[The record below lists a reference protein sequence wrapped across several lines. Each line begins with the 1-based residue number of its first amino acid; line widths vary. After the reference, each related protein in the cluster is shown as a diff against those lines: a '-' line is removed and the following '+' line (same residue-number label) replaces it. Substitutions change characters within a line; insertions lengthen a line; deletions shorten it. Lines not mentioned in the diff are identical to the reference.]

1 MLTAGCSTE
10 KAEPNP
16 TVSLTVS
23 VEAQGEPSRTY
34 LSDGQILWSPGD
46 AIRVISA
53 DGSEAQTY
61 TLSRG
66 ANTARGIF
74 TGSALTSPAG
84 YAFSPAGGFRA
95 QTASRATFTLPAEQ
109 AWTAGTL
116 SPTANPMFGTAG
128 SDALQLRNLC
138 GVLKLRLTGTAT
150 IASIEVA
157 SAGEILCGEAAVAYG
172 SAPAMTLS
180 GTGTSVRLTGI
191 AAALNPTT
199 PTDFY
204 IVLPPANYRAGM
216 RFTITD
222 SKGNKMVKTA
232 SGAIRI
238 VRSRVCPLKAFEYTG
253 NHPIKNKAFNDF
265 VLTLPYGFA
274 TQSDGYIDPQAA
286 DFAEKCAKVTV
297 CNMLKYTNKEQ
308 ITTFE
313 GIEFFP
319 NLRTL
324 GIIDAPIERIDL
336 SSNPKLTSL
345 YIANGHLTQIDLSHT
360 PNLTQVVLYGNRLSK
375 LDLSSTTKISS
386 PLNVGSQTDGNG
398 NARVLELYLPQVL
411 LQDWNSTWSSN
422 PNNVNVNLHVV
433 N

>member
-23 VEAQGEPSRTY
+23 VEAQGEPTRTY

-53 DGSEAQTY
+53 DGRDAQTY
-61 TLSRG
+61 TLSSG
-66 ANTARGIF
+66 ANTARGTF
-74 TGSALTSPAG
+74 TGPALASATG

-95 QTASRATFTLPAEQ
+95 QTASGATFTLPAEQ

-157 SAGEILCGEAAVAYG
+157 SAGETLCGEAAVAYG
-172 SAPAMTLS
+172 SAPAITLS

-191 AAALNPTT
+191 AAALDPTT

-204 IVLPPANYRAGM
+204 IVLPPADYRAGM

-222 SKGNKMVKTA
+222 SNGNTMVKTA
-232 SGAIRI
+232 SGAIRVI
-238 VRSRVCPLKAFEYTG
+238 RSRVCPLKAFEYTG
-253 NHPIKNKAFNDF
+253 NHPIKDKAFNDF
-265 VLTLPYGFA
+265 LVSSYGFA

-286 DFAEKCAKVTV
+286 DFAEKCEKVTT
-297 CNMLKYTNKEQ
+297 CNMFSYTNQQQ
-308 ITTFE
+308 ITTLE

-319 NLRTL
+319 KLRIL
-324 GIIDAPIERIDL
+324 AIVDAPIEQVDL
-336 SSNPKLTSL
+336 TSNPNLTEL
-345 YIANGHLTQIDLSHT
+345 YIAGGLLTQIDLSHT
-360 PNLTQVVLYGNRLSK
+360 PQLTQVVLYGNRLST
-375 LDLSSTTKISS
+375 LDLSSTTGIRL
-386 PLNVGSQTDGNG
+386 PLIVGNQTDGNG
-398 NARVLELYLPQVL
+398 SVRVLELYLPRVL
-411 LQDWNSTWSSN
+411 LENWNSTWSSHAK
-422 PNNVNVNLHVV
+422 NVNVNLHVV